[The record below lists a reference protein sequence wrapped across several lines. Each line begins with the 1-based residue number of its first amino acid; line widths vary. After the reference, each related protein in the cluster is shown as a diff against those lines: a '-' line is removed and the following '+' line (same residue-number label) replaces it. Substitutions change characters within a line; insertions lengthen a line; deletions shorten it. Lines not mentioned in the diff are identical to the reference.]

1 MKQVYS
7 ALYLYLQVL
16 GVKVPHSVVRHLLDT
31 PVGMTLRG
39 ISDALDLLQIENNV
53 YQLPKEYLKELD
65 YPYLM
70 VLPNSKEG
78 FAIITNDNDKE
89 KALPKWDGVVLAA
102 KKTNATPIYNYVW
115 LRDAIDNI
123 CNSHLELTFSA
134 IVVAFAMLLQPNLF
148 TMIHVFLSLIGIWV
162 SISLLRK
169 DYSESNSTGR
179 YCKIGRFIDC
189 QSVLDSKG
197 SRFLRFLRLSDLGF
211 LFFSTQLFLALIS
224 NNGWQT
230 FSLILLIIGCCFTVY
245 SVVYQITVIH
255 KVCLYCMSVNLITWL
270 DTILVS
276 TNAPLPKVGT
286 PYIFIFSVLI
296 SYLIWSFTVRNMS
309 LSRQTYSLRN
319 RLSVLYRRGLFEW
332 LLSQERELEEI
343 SDNYAECSGINET
356 DTITVFVHPQCKKC
370 KTVEAAI
377 SQLSQIARVKIVSL
391 AAKAPEVRLYCER
404 NQIVRTP
411 TIVVDGHELP
421 EVYDIG
427 DLKYILKS

>member
-70 VLPNSKEG
+70 VFPNSKEG

-123 CNSHLELTFSA
+123 CNSHLELTISA

-148 TMIHVFLSLIGIWV
+148 TMSHVFLSLIGIWV

-189 QSVLDSKG
+189 QSALDSKG
-197 SRFLRFLRLSDLGF
+197 SRFWRFLRLSDLGF
-211 LFFSTQLFLALIS
+211 LFFSTQLFLVLIS

-245 SVVYQITVIH
+245 SVVYQTTVIH

-270 DTILVS
+270 DTILIT
-276 TNAPLPKVGT
+276 TNAPLPNVGT
-286 PYIFIFSVLI
+286 PFFIFSVLT

-309 LSRQTYSLRN
+309 LSRQTYSLRK
-319 RLSVLYRRGLFEW
+319 RLSVLYRKGLFEW

-343 SDNYAECSGINET
+343 SDNYAECSGINGT
-356 DTITVFVHPQCKKC
+356 DTITVFVYPQCKKC

-391 AAKAPEVRLYCER
+391 TAKVQEVRHYCER

-421 EVYDIG
+421 KVYDIG
-427 DLKYILKS
+427 DQKYILKS